1 MLATGGEGSQPM
13 LEKMRR
19 YARNITV
26 LNSMVQTARDFRD
39 NLKLPEAA
47 RRESQSDKAGL
58 PTEDPGADRAID
70 CGIRWL
76 CLAQDK
82 STSAD
87 GGVAWAYSLIDGWG
101 TSYPETTGYIIPT
114 MLDYA
119 RLRGDESIR
128 ARTKRMLDWLV
139 SIQLAEG
146 AFQGGVIDAG
156 PVVPVTFNTGQV
168 LLGLASGVKEF
179 GDEYLEPMCR
189 AADWLVETQDSD
201 GCWRRY
207 PTPYATPGEKAYET
221 HVAWSLLEAVRLESG
236 KSYADTALRNIRWA
250 LTRQNDAGWFADC
263 CLTDPSK
270 PLTHTLGYVLRGIIE
285 AYLFTKNDEWLQAS
299 IRTADGMLG
308 AAGEDG
314 FIPGRLYSD
323 WSGAVGWA
331 CLVGSVQIAHCW
343 LLLYRITGDK
353 RYRNAAFSAN
363 SYVRRTMKTSG
374 QPETLGAIKGSFPV
388 NGKYSPYM
396 YINWGCK
403 FFIDSNM
410 CEKEIRDG
418 EGSDV

>member
-1 MLATGGEGSQPM
+1 M

-26 LNSMVQTARDFRD
+26 LNSVVQAARDFKD

-58 PTEDPGADRAID
+58 PTEDPGLDRAID
-70 CGIRWL
+70 SGIKWL

-82 STSAD
+82 STSVD
-87 GGVAWAYSLIDGWG
+87 GGVAWAYSLIDGWRS
-101 TSYPETTGYIIPT
+101 SYPETTGYIVPT
-114 MLDYA
+114 MLEYA
-119 RLRGDESIR
+119 KLRRDETIR
-128 ARTKRMLDWLV
+128 DRAKRMLDWLV
-139 SIQLAEG
+139 SIQFAGG

-189 AADWLVETQDSD
+189 AADWLVETQDPD
-201 GCWRRY
+201 GCWRKY

-221 HVAWSLLEAVRLESG
+221 HVAWSLLEAARLESH
-236 KSYADTALRNIRWA
+236 KPYADSALGNIRWA

-285 AYLFTKNDEWLQAS
+285 AYLFTNDDELLQAS
-299 IRTADGMLG
+299 IRTGDGMLG
-308 AAGEDG
+308 AVKEDG

-353 RYRNAAFSAN
+353 RYRNAAFTAN
-363 SYVRRTMKTSG
+363 RYVRRTMKTS
-374 QPETLGAIKGSFPV
+374 GAIKGSFPV

-396 YINWGCK
+396 YINWACK
-403 FFIDSNM
+403 FFVDSNM
-410 CEKEIRDG
+410 CEKEVRDG
-418 EGSDV
+418 EGTDE

>member
-1 MLATGGEGSQPM
+1 
-13 LEKMRR
+13 MRR
-19 YARNITV
+19 YARNIPV
-26 LNSMVQTARDFRD
+26 LNSAVQAARDFKD

-47 RRESQSDKAGL
+47 RRESRSDKAGV
-58 PTEDPGADRAID
+58 PTEDPGTDRAID
-70 CGIRWL
+70 SGIKWL

-82 STSAD
+82 STSSD

-101 TSYPETTGYIIPT
+101 TSYPETTGYIVPT
-114 MLDYA
+114 MLEYA
-119 RLRGDESIR
+119 KLRGDETIR
-128 ARTKRMLDWLV
+128 DRAKRMLDWLV
-139 SIQLAEG
+139 SIQFAGG

-179 GDEYLEPMCR
+179 GDEYLEPMYR
-189 AADWLVETQDSD
+189 AADWLVETQDPD
-201 GCWRRY
+201 GCWRKY

-221 HVAWSLLEAVRLESG
+221 HVAWSLLEAARLEPN
-236 KSYADTALRNIRWA
+236 KPYADTALGNIRWA

-285 AYLFTKNDEWLQAS
+285 AYLFTNDDELLQAS

-308 AAGEDG
+308 AIKEDG

-331 CLVGSVQIAHCW
+331 CLTGSVQIAHCW
-343 LLLYRITGDK
+343 LLLYRITGDE
-353 RYRNAAFSAN
+353 RYRNAAFTAN
-363 SYVRRTMKTSG
+363 KYVRRTMKTSG
-374 QPETLGAIKGSFPV
+374 RPETLGAIKGSFPV
-388 NGKYSPYM
+388 NGKYSPYI
-396 YINWGCK
+396 YINWACK
-403 FFIDSNM
+403 FFVDSNM
-410 CEKEIRDG
+410 CEKEIRDR
-418 EGSDV
+418 EGADG

>member
-1 MLATGGEGSQPM
+1 M

-19 YARNITV
+19 YARNITW
-26 LNSMVQTARDFRD
+26 LNSVVQAARDFKD

-47 RRESQSDKAGL
+47 RRESQSDSAGL
-58 PTEDPGADRAID
+58 PTEDPGLDRAID
-70 CGIRWL
+70 SGIEWL

-82 STSAD
+82 STSVD

-101 TSYPETTGYIIPT
+101 TSYPETTGYIVPT
-114 MLDYA
+114 MLEYA
-119 RLRGDESIR
+119 KLRGDETIR
-128 ARTKRMLDWLV
+128 DRAKRMLDWLV
-139 SIQLAEG
+139 SIQFEGG

-156 PVVPVTFNTGQV
+156 AVVPVTFNTGQV

-189 AADWLVETQDSD
+189 AADWLVETQDPD
-201 GCWRRY
+201 GCWRKY

-221 HVAWSLLEAVRLESG
+221 HVAWGLLEAARLESG
-236 KSYADTALRNIRWA
+236 KPYAETALGNIRWA
-250 LTRQNDAGWFADC
+250 LTRQNDAGWFAYC

-285 AYLFTKNDEWLQAS
+285 AYLFTNNDEFLQAS

-308 AAGEDG
+308 AIKEDG

-331 CLVGSVQIAHCW
+331 CLVGSMQIAHCW
-343 LLLYRITGDK
+343 LLLYRITGDE
-353 RYRNAAFSAN
+353 RYRNAAYTAN
-363 SYVRRTMKTSG
+363 RYVRRTMKTS
-374 QPETLGAIKGSFPV
+374 GAIKGSFPV

-396 YINWGCK
+396 YINWACK
-403 FFIDSNM
+403 FFVDSNM

-418 EGSDV
+418 EGTDE